1 MDGVT
6 TKPENAKPRRIEGWN
21 RLVARH
27 PGGTSIVVGFGIILM
42 LLAIVAIWYGV
53 WTIFPWWYLGLKGV
67 FGLIL
72 VLGLAVV
79 ATLALIG
86 FMSSLGK
93 TWSGVAFSAESEALQ
108 QAREKARAVEDA
120 VLRELENKDEA
131 GLLHLQRYS
140 RAQLEAYYQMGLQ
153 QTRRSFVN
161 ATIAMWL
168 GFLILLAGISIYIGP
183 FAGWALKRPPGDFN
197 TIVLASAT
205 IVEVIAALF
214 LWVYR
219 STIAQLTFYYRLQ
232 MQSHT
237 SILCYRMA
245 DMMEEPD
252 AAIRDIIGH
261 LLKSSLAPERPAATQ
276 AKGLR
281 TLLRTDS

>member
-1 MDGVT
+1 MIQE
-6 TKPENAKPRRIEGWN
+6 PIHNQEPKPRRIEGWN

-27 PGGTSIVVGFGIILM
+27 PGWTSVIVIIGITLM
-42 LLAIVAIWYGV
+42 ILAIVTIWYGV
-53 WTIFPWWYLGLKGV
+53 WTIRSWWYAGIQGILGAIVAMVCAL
-67 FGLIL
+67 FG
-72 VLGLAVV
+72 
-79 ATLALIG
+79 TLALIG
-86 FMSSLGK
+86 LMMSLG
-93 TWSGVAFSAESEALQ
+93 TAWSRNAFSAESEALK
-108 QAREKARAVEDA
+108 QARDRARAVEDA

-183 FAGWALKRPPGDFN
+183 FAGWGLKRPPGDFN

-219 STIAQLTFYYRLQ
+219 STIGQLTFYYRLQ
-232 MQSHT
+232 MRSHT

-245 DMMEEPD
+245 DTMEDPD
-252 AAIRDIIGH
+252 PAIREIIAH
-261 LLKSSLAPERPAATQ
+261 LLKTSLAPERPAANQ
-276 AKGLR
+276 SKGLR
-281 TLLRTDS
+281 TLLRTES